1 MTSFLPVNRTPTPN
15 NMKME
20 DVTSTTPQPDSRPS
34 TSRTDSSQPHAV
46 SSHRRA
52 PSTASTGDETTVADD
67 EPDRDQSDNEHDNEE
82 NAPPSK
88 KKKGQRFFCTD
99 FPPCT
104 LSFTRSEH
112 LARHIRKHTGERPFQ
127 CHCSRRFSRLDNL
140 RQHAQTVHV
149 NEDIPGDS
157 LAATGT
163 RFQRQI
169 RTDRVRPPQ
178 GRARAGTTGSQ
189 GGHSRGHSRN
199 LSTSSIASTASS
211 LSQAPDLRR
220 RPPPL
225 IMANDAR
232 AQLPLGAMAE
242 PTTPP
247 SQIARSVPGPSPH
260 HGYPT
265 FSAGGGV
272 SSHYASPIAAPS
284 RQPGYWDGR
293 GHARRLSV
301 PSGPN
306 PFTNHETYPPSYAP
320 PSHAPYTPGSSVYAS
335 PTSSNFAPSRDEGS
349 EAELR
354 RRTWHP
360 STYPRPATSGL
371 TKYEESANTL
381 RPAFGAGNTDGQT
394 TRLPGIESFDKVIQ
408 GRPLTPPL
416 RKPSPMQIDT
426 PSRGPPYTPGFA
438 GQVPSS
444 RPPPAM
450 SAVGHR
456 RAQPSWDLHYNLTG
470 LNLGSS
476 NPSYKEASTPWGQQV
491 LGEIHSVGSRPL
503 SSGQPFTSTPRQE
516 PSTPQSAQRYSF
528 QAATTTPHV
537 TRTSPEDSSSSEGV
551 ATPSTVSMEYHPAI
565 VHSNGHVE
573 PAVAHEAA
581 VGFFPFL
588 RRTIKLTLRQ
598 NCAPAQQN
606 GANRAGIFE
615 NSPAG
620 ASGMGRLEA
629 LVAVATSEGKSAAR
643 LF

>member
-15 NMKME
+15 NVKME
-20 DVTSTTPQPDSRPS
+20 DVTSTTPRPDVSSDSRPS
-34 TSRTDSSQPHAV
+34 TSKTDSSQPHSV

-67 EPDRDQSDNEHDNEE
+67 EPDRDQTDNEPDNGE

-189 GGHSRGHSRN
+189 GGHARGHSRN

-225 IMANDAR
+225 IMANDGGAR
-232 AQLPLGAMAE
+232 AQLPLGTMAE

-247 SQIARSVPGPSPH
+247 SQIVRSVPGPSPG

-265 FSAGGGV
+265 FSAGGGM
-272 SSHYASPIAAPS
+272 SSHYASPIAAAS
-284 RQPGYWDGR
+284 HQPGYWDAR

-306 PFTNHETYPPSYAP
+306 PFTNHETYPPPHVTSIP
-320 PSHAPYTPGSSVYAS
+320 PSHAPYAPGSSVYAS
-335 PTSSNFAPSRDEGS
+335 PTSSSVAPSRDEGMSPS

-360 STYPRPATSGL
+360 STYPRPTTSGL
-371 TKYEESANTL
+371 VKYEESANTL
-381 RPAFGAGNTDGQT
+381 RPAFGAGNTDGQG

-450 SAVGHR
+450 SGLGHR

-470 LNLGSS
+470 LSLGNGSAS
-476 NPSYKEASTPWGQQV
+476 LSYKEATTTWGQQ
-491 LGEIHSVGSRPL
+491 
-503 SSGQPFTSTPRQE
+503 PFASTSRQE
-516 PSTPQSAQRYSF
+516 PSTPQNTQRYSF
-528 QAATTTPHV
+528 QAATTTPGSQV

-573 PAVAHEAA
+573 PAVAHEA
-581 VGFFPFL
+581 P
-588 RRTIKLTLRQ
+588 
-598 NCAPAQQN
+598 NCAPSQQN
-606 GANRAGIFE
+606 GYTPTNRPGIFE
-615 NSPAG
+615 NPSAAG

>member
-1 MTSFLPVNRTPTPN
+1 MA
-15 NMKME
+15 
-20 DVTSTTPQPDSRPS
+20 DVTTSATSSEPKPAAETTNTAQQPPS
-34 TSRTDSSQPHAV
+34 P
-46 SSHRRA
+46 
-52 PSTASTGDETTVADD
+52 ASTGDETTVADD
-67 EPDRDQSDNEHDNEE
+67 EPDREPSDNEHDAEE
-82 NAPPSK
+82 PAPPSK

-99 FPPCT
+99 FPPCQ

-189 GGHSRGHSRN
+189 GHARGHSRN
-199 LSTSSIASTASS
+199 LSTSSIASTASTM
-211 LSQAPDLRR
+211 SQASDLRR

-225 IMANDAR
+225 IMANDGSAR
-232 AQLPLGAMAE
+232 AQLSLSAMPE

-247 SQIARSVPGPSPH
+247 SQIRSIPGPSP
-260 HGYPT
+260 GNNYPAA

-272 SSHYASPIAAPS
+272 GSHYASPLSATSHA
-284 RQPGYWDGR
+284 GFWDAR

-306 PFTNHETYPPSYAP
+306 PFTNHHDTYPPPYMTSM
-320 PSHAPYTPGSSVYAS
+320 HASYTPGSSVYAS
-335 PTSSNFAPSRDEGS
+335 PTGSTFPPSRDDGISPS

-360 STYPRPATSGL
+360 STYQPRPATSGL
-371 TKYEESANTL
+371 VKYEESASNNTL
-381 RPAFGAGNTDGQT
+381 RPAFGANADGQH

-416 RKPSPMQIDT
+416 RKPSPMQVDT
-426 PSRGPPYTPGFA
+426 PSRGPASHSYAPGFS
-438 GQVPSS
+438 GQ
-444 RPPPAM
+444 RPPPPI
-450 SAVGHR
+450 SGPGHR
-456 RAQPSWDLHYNLTG
+456 RAQGSWDLHYNLTG
-470 LNLGSS
+470 LNLGG
-476 NPSYKEASTPWGQQV
+476 NAHPAYKEATTPWGQQT
-491 LGEIHSVGSRPL
+491 LGEIHSIGSRPM
-503 SSGQPFTSTPRQE
+503 SSGQPFASATNGLSRQE
-516 PSTPQSAQRYSF
+516 PSTPQNTQRYSIH
-528 QAATTTPHV
+528 AASGTPGSHV

-573 PAVAHEAA
+573 PATAHEAHS
-581 VGFFPFL
+581 GF
-588 RRTIKLTLRQ
+588 
-598 NCAPAQQN
+598 PAS
-606 GANRAGIFE
+606 NR
-615 NSPAG
+615 PAMLDSSSG
-620 ASGMGRLEA
+620 PSGMGRLEA
-629 LVAVATSEGKSAAR
+629 LVAVATSEGKTAQR